1 MTYNL
6 IVDGMKGKI
15 KATNVNYSYK
25 NENYK
30 GAEFT
35 IILPNK

>member
-6 IVDGMKGKI
+6 IVDGMNASITASNIEYTYNNKD
-15 KATNVNYSYK
+15 YL
-25 NENYK
+25 

-35 IILPNK
+35 IILNKD

>member
-6 IVDGMKGKI
+6 IVDGMNGTI
-15 KATNVNYSYK
+15 ESNNVSYK
-25 NENYK
+25 YDEVDYT

-35 IILPNK
+35 ITLPIS